1 MEDKTMEINSEYY
14 MTWEKYKNENPQV
27 KDEDEENVRELIETQ
42 EDMMLAFILFHV
54 M

>member
-1 MEDKTMEINSEYY
+1 MEDKTMEIDSEYY
-14 MTWEKYKNENPQV
+14 MTWEKYKKENNQV
-27 KDEDEENVRELIETQ
+27 KDEDEGNVRELIETQ